1 MACSTA
7 RPQAFKTGVAVALC
21 AMLLAAAST
30 RAQDAASAP
39 VPSTAGPIAVAVTAG
54 QAVPAAGP
62 ATHSSADAAIEA
74 TVRAWAQAWSAKN
87 LERYL
92 GFYAAAFKPSDG
104 QTRAAWEKLRRARV
118 SGPRSIEVSIS
129 DLKVV
134 RHDDARAAVSFHQR
148 YRSDR
153 YRDETD
159 KTLELVREG
168 DRWQIVEERVGSAAA
183 KAAAAPARAAAPRMY
198 ASLGNLRVLS
208 ALGQPLRVE
217 IEIGALRR
225 GEQDGLSVGLASPE
239 DYRLAGIHF
248 NPVLIGAKTSI
259 EKRDGK
265 PIIAVTTRNSVKE
278 PFLRMLVELTSKS
291 GRLVREYTVLLDP
304 PTYVPPAN
312 IVVVIGP
319 RPAAGAAPQR
329 ATPPAPRAAPS
340 APPAPAPMAPPSTAT
355 TTGTYQVVAGDTL
368 AGIAERHRHAE
379 VTVDQELVALYRA
392 NPEAFANGN
401 INLLLAGA
409 TLKIPERAAVAAIDP
424 VEATDAA
431 RKLMSGSTEQRGRI
445 AAKAPTAVSAKGKPA
460 EAPSPGAAPAPGK
473 PKGQVKLSRVEPSK
487 PAATSTTAAQEDD
500 RIAHE
505 RALAELQSRAREL
518 EKTVADLRRLIEIKN
533 QQIAELERRAAAPP
547 PAPTAAP
554 VVKPAIEPPK
564 PPVLAAKPAV
574 EAPKPAVE
582 APKPAVEAPKPAP
595 PPVKPKPAPTP
606 KPAPKPRPV
615 PPPPAPEPGLL
626 DEYLG
631 DPLMLGGLGVVGILL
646 VAYGAYAWRKK
657 KRAARSQ
664 LTDQLREAAVAGAS
678 ALDASAAVAAQQATA
693 TEDAR
698 EEVDPVAEADVYIAY
713 GRDAQAEQI
722 LHDAMQK
729 GENRPIAYMKLLQIY
744 AKRHD
749 TERFEATALKMRG
762 LVAGEGPDWDK
773 AMALGRS
780 IDPGNGL
787 YGQGEAD
794 EVTPAVNMSE
804 EPEVDFDLDAVMG
817 SGETQTAE
825 TGTTAP
831 PEIDFR
837 IDTTSSGTERPAEA
851 DMTLDFDLGGATSE
865 QPPVAAES
873 VAPPAEAEA
882 APERGGIDFDLGG
895 TTAEKPAVAESAPP
909 AEIPS
914 PERDRGLDAGLS
926 LEPVGE
932 QPAAPAEKAEPAPPV
947 DEFLSTINL
956 DLGETASTA
965 SGAGASDAQ
974 LQEVATKIHLA
985 KAYHEIGDSDGAR
998 ELLNE
1003 VIAEGNAAQQ
1013 AEARQMLAGLE

>member
-7 RPQAFKTGVAVALC
+7 RPQGFKTGVAVALC
-21 AMLLAAAST
+21 AMLLAAASAH
-30 RAQDAASAP
+30 AQHAASAA
-39 VPSTAGPIAVAVTAG
+39 VPSTARPIAVALTAG
-54 QAVPAAGP
+54 QAAPAAVPAAQS
-62 ATHSSADAAIEA
+62 TTDAAIEA

-92 GFYAAAFKPSDG
+92 GFYAPAFKPPDG
-104 QTRAAWEKLRRARV
+104 QTRAAWEQLRRARV

-183 KAAAAPARAAAPRMY
+183 IAAAAPARAAPPRMF

-225 GEQDGLSVGLASPE
+225 GEQDGLSVGLASSE
-239 DYRLAGIHF
+239 DYRLAGIDF

-259 EKRDGK
+259 EQRDGK
-265 PIIAVTTRNSVKE
+265 PIVAVTTRNSVNE

-329 ATPPAPRAAPS
+329 ETPPAPRAAPS
-340 APPAPAPMAPPSTAT
+340 APPAPAAMAPPSPTPATAG
-355 TTGTYQVVAGDTL
+355 GTYQVVAGDTL
-368 AGIAERHRHAE
+368 ARIAERQRPAD
-379 VTVDQELVALYRA
+379 VTVDQALIALYRA

-409 TLKIPERAAVAAIDP
+409 TLKIPERAAIAAIDP

-431 RKLMSGSTEQRGRI
+431 RKLMSGATEQRGRI
-445 AAKAPTAVSAKGKPA
+445 AAKAPTVVSAKDKPA
-460 EAPSPGAAPAPGK
+460 AAPSPGAAPAPGK

-487 PAATSTTAAQEDD
+487 PATARAAAAREDD

-547 PAPTAAP
+547 PAATVAP
-554 VVKPAIEPPK
+554 VVKPAVEAP
-564 PPVLAAKPAV
+564 KPAV
-574 EAPKPAVE
+574 EAPKPPIQTAKPAVE

-631 DPLMLGGLGVVGILL
+631 DPLMLGGLGVVGLLL

-678 ALDASAAVAAQQATA
+678 ALDASAVAAAQQATA
-693 TEDAR
+693 TEEAR

-749 TERFEATALKMRG
+749 TEGFEATALKMRG

-787 YGQGEAD
+787 YGQGEVD
-794 EVTPAVNMSE
+794 EVTPAVSMSE

-817 SGETQTAE
+817 SGETQTAD

-865 QPPVAAES
+865 QPPV
-873 VAPPAEAEA
+873 EAEA

-909 AEIPS
+909 AEVRS
-914 PERDRGLDAGLS
+914 PEPDSGLDAGLS

-932 QPAAPAEKAEPAPPV
+932 PPAAPAEKAEPAPPV